1 MLRLWEAAGEEER
14 TQAVEEVCIQVLQ
27 PSPEQVLLLVV
38 VAELRELVW
47 ELLLD
52 LLS

>member
-1 MLRLWEAAGEEER
+1 MLRLMEAAGEEEH

-27 PSPEQVLLLVV
+27 PSLEQVLLLEGE
-38 VAELRELVW
+38 ELPVLGLV
-47 ELLLD
+47 LD